1 MSPKQSFP
9 VEEILR
15 QLEIGRDGATRV
27 MAGSRPFH
35 GHYNRARDITKAIDE
50 LVEVLTGDREKF
62 HTKPHG

>member
-15 QLEIGRDGATRV
+15 QLEIGRDGATRI

-35 GHYNRARDITKAIDE
+35 GNYNRARDITKAIDE
-50 LVEVLTGDREKF
+50 LVKALTHDRERF
-62 HTKPHG
+62 WTKPHG